1 MTLLPFFAPGSGQ
14 IRRCPVRSIRLL
26 GGRGATSSPALQSL
40 TGRAGHFYNAG
51 ARQFFQTRWWRLSVE
66 ITVNGTPR
74 EAPAG
79 GSIASLLAE
88 LDLDSRQVAV
98 EVNLE
103 LVPRSRHAEHRLQA
117 GDEVEVVTLVGGG

>member
-1 MTLLPFFAPGSGQ
+1 M
-14 IRRCPVRSIRLL
+14 
-26 GGRGATSSPALQSL
+26 
-40 TGRAGHFYNAG
+40 
-51 ARQFFQTRWWRLSVE
+51 E

-74 EAPAG
+74 ESPAG
-79 GSIASLLAE
+79 GSIAALLAE
-88 LDLDSRQVAV
+88 LELDSRQVAV